1 MTHRRRIPAKLALGA
16 LVSIGLAGACSKPA
30 TVEPARIAEASPA
43 EQQRIHAAE
52 RELDRARDGL
62 GRAQAATEQA
72 KEFQRTAEEDQRGA
86 ESDYAEASRSLERSQ
101 GTRDAN
107 LATSIDRRH
116 EAAELASEEFD
127 AKARF
132 AGDLVTLREK
142 EQALAQADVK
152 LQETLV
158 ERAKFDA
165 AEQAGDS
172 EGLERADFLGAEESA
187 RIAFGEAQREV
198 IEAKQRSDASQKDW
212 LLARNRALESG
223 PR

>member
-1 MTHRRRIPAKLALGA
+1 MTHRKRIPGQLALGA
-16 LVSIGLAGACSKPA
+16 LLSIGLASACSKPA
-30 TVEPARIAEASPA
+30 TVEPARIAEATPA

-72 KEFQRTAEEDQRGA
+72 KEFQRTSAEEQQGA
-86 ESDYAEASRSLERSQ
+86 ESDYAEATRSVERSE

-107 LATSIDRRH
+107 LATSIDQRH
-116 EAAELASEEFD
+116 QAAELASEEFN

-132 AGDLVTLREK
+132 ADDLVDLREK
-142 EQALAQADVK
+142 EQALAEADVK
-152 LQETLV
+152 LQEALV

-165 AEQAGDS
+165 AEQAGDI
-172 EGLERADFLGAEESA
+172 EGLERADFVDAEESA
-187 RIAFGEAQREV
+187 RIAFGEAQRD
-198 IEAKQRSDASQKDW
+198 IAGAKQRSDASQKDW
-212 LLARNRALESG
+212 LVARNRSLESG